1 MRRAEECRRYAV
13 ECVRLAHRSSSPG
26 DKAAL
31 FEMAQKWRELAER
44 AEHNGDKEPL
54 DA

>member
-1 MRRAEECRRYAV
+1 MRRAEDYRRHAA
-13 ECVRLAHRSSSPG
+13 ECVRLAQHSSSPG

-31 FEMAQKWRELAER
+31 IEMAQKWRELADR
-44 AEHNGDKEPL
+44 AEHNGNKTSV